1 MVGIIQLIRPT
12 FHIGT
17 DFVPE
22 PQSVIVPLLS
32 EGDLSAEF
40 HLHVVNLV
48 DAPQHQIDFDVS
60 WSVGGVHGSRSDPSV
75 VDFFIENVI

>member
-1 MVGIIQLIRPT
+1 MANIQLIRPT

-32 EGDLSAEF
+32 EGDLSAEL
-40 HLHVVNLV
+40 HLHVVDLLE
-48 DAPQHQIDFDVS
+48 AADVQ
-60 WSVGGVHGSRSDPSV
+60 VAEDDGGTGV
-75 VDFFIENVI
+75 